1 MRVLSIIVVVLL
13 AFSSVAM
20 AEPDPVEFSF
30 VAVKGTT
37 SGNQSTK
44 VFGPGLESVR
54 HDIANLNYS
63 NFQKLSSY
71 SATINFGEPTTV
83 PIDESYSLIV
93 EPTAADKQGR
103 IRLKTQV
110 MMKKKSKDGVKLV
123 KALDTVLVMAPG
135 KRLNLGG
142 LKLEGGGDLIIV
154 LSVE

>member
-1 MRVLSIIVVVLL
+1 MPL
-13 AFSSVAM
+13 
-20 AEPDPVEFSF
+20 
-30 VAVKGTT
+30 
-37 SGNQSTK
+37 
-44 VFGPGLESVR
+44 
-54 HDIANLNYS
+54 
-63 NFQKLSSY
+63 
-71 SATINFGEPTTV
+71 
-83 PIDESYSLIV
+83 DESYSLIV
-93 EPTAADKQGR
+93 EPTAVDKQGR